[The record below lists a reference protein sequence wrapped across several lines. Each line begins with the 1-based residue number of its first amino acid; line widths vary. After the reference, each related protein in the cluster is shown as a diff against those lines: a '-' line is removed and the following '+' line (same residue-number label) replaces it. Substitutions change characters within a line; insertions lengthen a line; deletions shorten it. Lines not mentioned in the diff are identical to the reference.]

1 MSTTSQ
7 AHDLDLQIARPI
19 SPAQA
24 EILSPGALRF
34 VARLASEFEG
44 RRQELLDRR
53 KVRQTEIDAGR
64 FPDFLPET
72 AEIRSSEWTVGP
84 IPSDLNDRRVEITG
98 PVDRKMVINAL
109 NSGESVFMADFEDA
123 N

>member
-7 AHDLDLQIARPI
+7 AHELDLKITRSL

-24 EILSPGALRF
+24 EILSADAQRF

-44 RRQELLDRR
+44 RRQELLARR
-53 KVRQTEIDAGR
+53 KVRQAEIDAGH

-72 AEIRSSEWTVGP
+72 AEIRRAEWTVAP
-84 IPSDLNDRRVEITG
+84 IPRDLVDRRVEITG
-98 PVDRKMVINAL
+98 PVDR
-109 NSGESVFMADFEDA
+109 
-123 N
+123 